1 MKKLWKR
8 IFKSKE
14 MREYWKIY
22 KKHRKT
28 MIKLAKADRDFDYD
42 FLHDLVVTKIK
53 HMHEYYSAGNNVCQS
68 EESLNHILETLK
80 HAIDLADK
88 LDGVWLSDKVVVAY
102 KEFYSYIGENILWWW
117 D

>member
-1 MKKLWKR
+1 MKRLLKR

-14 MREYWKIY
+14 MREYY
-22 KKHRKT
+22 KMYKRHRKT

-42 FLHDLVVTKIK
+42 FMHDLVVTKIK
-53 HMHEYYSAGNNVCQS
+53 HMYEYYFLGNNVLQS
-68 EESLNHILETLK
+68 EESLNKVLETLK

-88 LDGVWLSDKVVVAY
+88 IDNAAIYEENELY
-102 KEFYSYIGENILWWW
+102 KEFYYYIGENITWWW

>member
-14 MREYWKIY
+14 MRKYTKMY

-28 MIKLAKADRDFDYD
+28 MIRLAKEDQDWDFC
-42 FLHDLVVTKIK
+42 FLHELVVTKIK
-53 HMHEYYSAGNNVCQS
+53 HMYEYYSAGNNIWQS
-68 EESLNHILETLK
+68 EESLNTILETLA
-80 HAIDLADK
+80 HAIDLAERLDDAAIYEEDK
-88 LDGVWLSDKVVVAY
+88 LY
-102 KEFYSYIGENILWWW
+102 KEFYSYIGENIQWWW

>member
-1 MKKLWKR
+1 MKRLWKR

-14 MREYWKIY
+14 MREYY
-22 KKHRKT
+22 KMYKRHRKV
-28 MIKLAKADRDFDYD
+28 MIKLAKEDRDFDYG

-53 HMHEYYSAGNNVCQS
+53 HMYEYYSAGNNVCQS
-68 EESLNHILETLK
+68 EETYNKVLETLK

-88 LDGVWLSDKVVVAY
+88 IDCGHIYVEGKLY
-102 KEFYSYIGENILWWW
+102 KDFYSYIGENIMWWW